1 MKRKSEVFNC
11 FKEFK
16 VTIKKQSGYNI
27 ITLRS
32 NQGEEYT
39 SNDFEAFYT
48 QQCIRHQ
55 TTSSYTPQLN
65 GVTERKNRTI
75 FLYGEKYIKANK
87 LPKQY

>member
-27 ITLRS
+27 ITLKS

-65 GVTERKNRTI
+65 GVTERKNRTL
-75 FLYGEKYIKANK
+75 FLYGKKYIKANK